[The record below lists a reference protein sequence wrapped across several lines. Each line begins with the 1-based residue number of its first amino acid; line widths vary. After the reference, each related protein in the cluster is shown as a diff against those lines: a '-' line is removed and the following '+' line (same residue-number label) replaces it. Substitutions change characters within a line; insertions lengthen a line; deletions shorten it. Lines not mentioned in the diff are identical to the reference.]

1 MPQDKHQNEEF
12 DRLDADAV
20 CEECATVNPSG
31 TLFCKSCGNN
41 LRDQR
46 VRRMA
51 GGGEQPVV
59 EEAAPRKS
67 RHIISGSITL
77 IALAAVLGLVINLD
91 EVENWFV
98 NSSLA
103 AGEHTLAPSTLWSGR
118 TAPIYEQ
125 LQSELAANPVSMD
138 EIQAPPTPVGE
149 DEDLSGRYYVKLRNA
164 PNAPVAGYAIVGRVG
179 DTYHVYG
186 EVNGSELR
194 GEGKYSGKLLSMPE
208 AALRTQDGTVYTILG
223 LAEYLGDGV
232 FEILGQQYARAGE
245 DTPQYVF
252 YSYRVP

>member
-1 MPQDKHQNEEF
+1 MPQDQHQNEDF

-67 RHIISGSITL
+67 RHIVSGTITL
-77 IALAAVLGLVINLD
+77 IALVALLGLVLNLD

-98 NSSLA
+98 SSSLTVGDSA
-103 AGEHTLAPSTLWSGR
+103 LTPSTLWSGS
-118 TAPIYEQ
+118 TAPIYEE
-125 LQSELAANPVSMD
+125 LRSELAAHPVTLD
-138 EIQAPPTPVGE
+138 EIQAPPTPPGE
-149 DEDLSGRYYVKLRNA
+149 DQDLSGRYYVKMRNA

-179 DTYHVYG
+179 ANYHVYG
-186 EVNGSELR
+186 EVDGHELR
-194 GEGKYSGKLLSMPE
+194 GEGKYSAGLLSIPK
-208 AALRTQDGTVYTILG
+208 AAIRTREGAVLTILG
-223 LAEYLGDGV
+223 LAEDLGDGV
-232 FEILGQQYARAGE
+232 FEILGQQYAQVGE

-252 YSYRVP
+252 YSYRIP